1 MCMRSRRRGGLRLA
15 AVDGFVDASRFGS
28 GTGVGGGLRSVGW
41 RGAAAAVLVKGA
53 VDRLRLGGLR
63 AAAAAPGERARASVA
78 YSWRSARHKPS
89 WTRSWSWCP
98 SGTRRSALGR
108 ADCIDAPAIYLST
121 LLRIS
126 LMHERR
132 CRRPSTVSERAI
144 LSKNTRGAMLCVC
157 EVLSNI
163 VLKPV
168 FYLKK

>member
-1 MCMRSRRRGGLRLA
+1 M
-15 AVDGFVDASRFGS
+15 
-28 GTGVGGGLRSVGW
+28 GGGLRRVGW
-41 RGAAAAVLVKGA
+41 RGAAAGGSVVRDA

-78 YSWRSARHKPS
+78 YSWRSARHRSS